1 MLGVMVMYTHTRSH
15 TVAIWEG
22 ASNYTQVFE
31 LLKQK
36 RGATRRRKFERK
48 GLGSNI

>member
-22 ASNYTQVFE
+22 ASNYTQNKFQIQIKDE
-31 LLKQK
+31 LL
-36 RGATRRRKFERK
+36 FI
-48 GLGSNI
+48 GSHGK